1 MAGKGAYHMLF
12 PEVGSSF
19 YDDNDRR
26 LIAFMEN
33 FYKQNITMNQA
44 YWYEA
49 DTDTRFYCN
58 DQTIWDAYYGT
69 YPAASRRSFSF
80 NKIRRIISMIEG
92 NQRKNRKSS
101 VIIPRENGDEET
113 ADQYTKLIMWA
124 YQQEYVL
131 ETISESFLGACVAGM
146 NLLHVWMDYRN
157 DPINGDLRVDN
168 TSYNAFVIDPFFRKA
183 DMSDC
188 NGVWKRSYLTRA
200 EVLSLMPNYADIIM
214 SLSTNAFRDGKFQF
228 TPQQFDFNKDNLISY
243 DEFWYRDYRKQTL
256 LVDTKTGETTEWHG
270 NSDDLKR
277 FLMFAPNLT
286 TIVTDIPTVKL
297 AIVAQGKVLYND
309 VDPSGLDTY
318 PFVPVWAYYT
328 PELPYF
334 PYRCQS
340 VVRDLRDPQYLYNR
354 RKIIEVDILESQRNS
369 GFYVKENAV
378 VNPKDL
384 YGTGQGTVLFVKED
398 ASLDDIRPI
407 VAPQIPPSMFQI
419 SETFNKEMMEISGV
433 SEEMMGAST
442 QDIAGFLSM
451 MRMNAGLTTLQ
462 RLFDQLDRSQNLL
475 TRICLKYIQINWT
488 PGKVARVLGEQPS
501 EQFYNRKFGKY
512 DAAVEDGLNTTT
524 QRQMQFAQM
533 IQLKQLGI
541 PITDEDLIESATLQG
556 KKKLIENMQ
565 KQKQQ
570 MMQVQ
575 QQQMQMQ
582 QQQMMMDMKEAQAR
596 IEMTKASAVAADGLG
611 VERLSRVA
619 ENQALVDERRSKAEQ
634 ARSTGLLDIIKAAKE
649 LDGIDIEQTHRVI
662 ELLQL
667 INAQQQQDKADTGN
681 DVRNTLSQI
690 DQQKKNINTQENMAS
705 QMPQQ

>member
-1 MAGKGAYHMLF
+1 MLF
-12 PEVGSSF
+12 PEVGSAF

-69 YPAASRRSFSF
+69 YPAASRRSFAF

-92 NQRKNRKSS
+92 HQRKNRKSTI
-101 VIIPRENGDEET
+101 IIPQENGDEET
-113 ADQYTKLIMWA
+113 ADQYTKLMLWA
-124 YQQEYVL
+124 YQKENVL

-157 DPINGDLRVDN
+157 DPVNGDIRVDN
-168 TSYNAFVIDPFFRKA
+168 TSYNSFVIDPFFRKA

-228 TPQQFDFNKDNLISY
+228 TPQQFDFNKDNLITY

-256 LVDTKTGETTEWHG
+256 LVDTRTGETTEWHG
-270 NSDDLKR
+270 SSEDLKR
-277 FLMFAPNLT
+277 FLMFAPTLT
-286 TIVTDIPTVKL
+286 TLVTDIPTVKL

-309 VDPSGLDTY
+309 VDPSGLDVY

-340 VVRDLRDPQYLYNR
+340 VVRDLRDSQYLYNR
-354 RKIIEVDILESQRNS
+354 RKITELDILESQLTS
-369 GFYVKENAV
+369 GYIVKENAV

-384 YGTGQGTVLFVKED
+384 YKTGQGQMIFVKED
-398 ASLDDIRPI
+398 SQMTDIQAI
-407 VAPQIPPSMFQI
+407 QAPQIPPSMFQA
-419 SETFNKEMMEISGV
+419 SDGLNKEMNEISGV
-433 SEEMMGAST
+433 SEELLGGASD
-442 QDIAGFLSM
+442 DIAGVLSM
-451 MRMNAGLTTLQ
+451 LRQGAGLTTLQ
-462 RLFDQLDRSQNLL
+462 RLYDQLDRSQNLL
-475 TRICLKYIQINWT
+475 GRIVLKYMQINWT
-488 PGKVARVLGEQPS
+488 PGKVARILGDQPT

-512 DAAVEDGLNTTT
+512 DAIVEDGLNTST

-533 IQLKQLGI
+533 IQLRQLGV

-556 KKKLIENMQ
+556 KKKLVENMQ
-565 KQKQQ
+565 RQKQQ
-570 MMQVQ
+570 MA
-575 QQQMQMQ
+575 QMQ
-582 QQQMMMDMKEAQAR
+582 QQQMQLQQQEAMMNMQEAQAR
-596 IEMTKASAVAADGLG
+596 IKMTEASAVAADGLG

-619 ENQALVDERRSKAEQ
+619 ENQALVDERRAKAEQ
-634 ARSTGLLDIIKAAKE
+634 ARSTGILEIIKAAKE
-649 LDGIDIEQTHRVI
+649 LETIDINQTKQVI
-662 ELLQL
+662 ELLEL
-667 INAQQQQDKADTGN
+667 INAQQQKDKADTDG
-681 DVRNTLSQI
+681 DVQKAFAQIQQEKQSSSQGMAASMA
-690 DQQKKNINTQENMAS
+690 QQV
-705 QMPQQ
+705 PQP

>member
-1 MAGKGAYHMLF
+1 MHSMLF
-12 PEVGSSF
+12 PEVGSAF

-69 YPAASRRSFSF
+69 YPAASRRSFAF

-92 NQRKNRKSS
+92 HQRKNRKSTI
-101 VIIPRENGDEET
+101 VVPQENGDEET
-113 ADQYTKLIMWA
+113 ADQYTKLILWA
-124 YQQEYVL
+124 YQKENVL

-157 DPINGDLRVDN
+157 DPVNGDLRVDN
-168 TSYNAFVIDPFFRKA
+168 TSYNSFVIDPFFRKA

-228 TPQQFDFNKDNLISY
+228 TPQQFDFNKDNLITY

-256 LVDTKTGETTEWHG
+256 LVDTQTGETTEWHG
-270 NSDDLKR
+270 TKEDLKR
-277 FLMFAPNLT
+277 FLMFAPTLT
-286 TIVTDIPTVKL
+286 TLVTDIPTVKL

-309 VDPSGLDTY
+309 VDPSGLDIY

-340 VVRDLRDPQYLYNR
+340 VVRDLRDSQYLYNR
-354 RKIIEVDILESQRNS
+354 RKITELDILESQLTS
-369 GFYVKENAV
+369 GYIVKENAV

-384 YGTGQGTVLFVKED
+384 YKTGQGQMIFRKED
-398 ASLDDIRPI
+398 SLPEDIQRI
-407 VAPQIPPSMFQI
+407 EAPQIPPSMFQASDI
-419 SETFNKEMMEISGV
+419 LNNEMNQISGV
-433 SEEMMGAST
+433 SEELLGSASD
-442 QDIAGFLSM
+442 DIAGVLSM
-451 MRMNAGLTTLQ
+451 LRQGSGLTTLQ
-462 RLFDQLDRSQNLL
+462 RLYDQLDRSQNLL
-475 TRICLKYIQINWT
+475 GRIVLKYIQVNWT
-488 PGKVARVLGEQPS
+488 PGKVARILGTQPT

-512 DAAVEDGLNTTT
+512 DAVVEDGLNTAT

-533 IQLKQLGI
+533 IQLRQLGV

-556 KKKLIENMQ
+556 KKKLVENMQ
-565 KQKQQ
+565 KQKMQ
-570 MMQVQ
+570 MQ
-575 QQQMQMQ
+575 QMQ
-582 QQQMMMDMKEAQAR
+582 QQQLEMQQQEAIMNMQETQAR
-596 IEMTKASAVAADGLG
+596 IKMTEASAVAADGLG

-619 ENQALVDERRSKAEQ
+619 ENQALVDERRAKAEQ
-634 ARSTGLLDIIKAAKE
+634 ARSTGILDIIKAAKE
-649 LDGIDIEQTHRVI
+649 LESIDIDQTRQVI
-662 ELLQL
+662 ELLEL
-667 INAQQQQDKADTGN
+667 INAQQQKDKADTTE
-681 DVRNTLSQI
+681 DVDNALNRIQ
-690 DQQKKNINTQENMAS
+690 QQKTMNNTSMA
-705 QMPQQ
+705 QPIVPQQ

>member
-1 MAGKGAYHMLF
+1 MLF

-69 YPAASRRSFSF
+69 YPAASRRSFAF

-92 NQRKNRKSS
+92 HQRKNRKSS
-101 VIIPRENGDEET
+101 IIVPQENGDEET

-124 YQQEYVL
+124 YQKEMVL

-157 DPINGDLRVDN
+157 DPVNGDLKIDN
-168 TSYNAFVIDPFFRKA
+168 TSYNAFVIDPFFKKA

-228 TPQQFDFNKDNLISY
+228 TPQQFDFNKDNLITY

-256 LVDTKTGETTEWHG
+256 LIDTKTGETTEWHG
-270 NSDDLKR
+270 NTEDLRR
-277 FLMFAPNLT
+277 FLMFAPSLT
-286 TIVTDIPTVKL
+286 TMVTDIPTVKL

-309 VDPSGLDTY
+309 VDPSGLDIY

-340 VVRDLRDPQYLYNR
+340 VVRDLRDAQYLYNR
-354 RKIIEVDILESQRNS
+354 RKIIELDILESQLNS
-369 GFYVKENAV
+369 GFYAKENAV

-384 YGTGQGTVLFVKED
+384 YATGQGQVIFVKED
-398 ASLDDIRPI
+398 AQMDDIRPI
-407 VAPQIPPSMFQI
+407 IAPQVPPSMFQI
-419 SETFNKEMMEISGV
+419 SDGLSKEMMEISGV
-433 SEEMMGAST
+433 SEEMLGANQ
-442 QDIAGFLSM
+442 QDIAGFLSA
-451 MRMNAGLTTLQ
+451 MRMSAGLTTLQ
-462 RLFDQLDRSQNLL
+462 RLYDQLDRSQNLL
-475 TRICLKYIQINWT
+475 TRIALKYIQINWT
-488 PGKVARVLGEQPS
+488 PGKVSRVLGEQPS

-512 DAAVEDGLNTTT
+512 DSVVEDGLNTTT

-533 IQLKQLGI
+533 IQLRELGV
-541 PITDEDLIESATLQG
+541 PITDEDLINAATLQG
-556 KKKLIENMQ
+556 KKKLVENMQ

-570 MMQVQ
+570 MMQ
-575 QQQMQMQ
+575 MQ
-582 QQQMMMDMKEAQAR
+582 QQQLQQAQQQAQMDMQEAQAR
-596 IEMTKASAVAADGLG
+596 IEMTRANATAAEGLG

-619 ENQALVDERRSKAEQ
+619 ENQALVDERRSKAEHE
-634 ARSTGLLDIIKAAKE
+634 RSTGLLDIIKAAKE
-649 LDGIDIEQTHRVI
+649 LDGIDIDQTHKVI
-662 ELLQL
+662 QLLEL
-667 INAQQQQDKADTGN
+667 INAQQQKDKSDTGD
-681 DVRNTLSQI
+681 DVQKTLSQI
-690 DQQKKNINTQENMAS
+690 QMQKQSMNNTAPNAS
-705 QMPQQ
+705 QPQQPQ